1 MMIASLLMKTRA
13 GTVGLEGLHAAH
25 VSPSSQI
32 DCSLVHSVSPVLP
45 ITSLTK
51 QQCMQSGC
59 KHLIKLPLVTL
70 VRAYVQGP
78 EVQVGEDGPT
88 GHSMCNTVK
97 PMLGRWWLLPATVAN
112 IPPIKQ
118 APGTQLMMTWRKPD
132 SFRSTC
138 AWLHGPGSQA
148 STRAIALWM
157 QMSTLYTIP
166 HARTTTTTKTTA

>member
-1 MMIASLLMKTRA
+1 MLEAKITSDAIYWTPRNDLKNQQPVAVASKVHVKCTLNKQSFLLLHVHRYSQDYAHMMIASLLMKTRA

-88 GHSMCNTVK
+88 GHSMCKNSEANAREMV
-97 PMLGRWWLLPATVAN
+97 ATACSSCCYL
-112 IPPIKQ
+112 
-118 APGTQLMMTWRKPD
+118 T
-132 SFRSTC
+132 F
-138 AWLHGPGSQA
+138 
-148 STRAIALWM
+148 
-157 QMSTLYTIP
+157 
-166 HARTTTTTKTTA
+166 